1 MKHPFLGKIC
11 LFHVTIYIK
20 LLYCYWTQDHNLCPN
35 KPGWDTL
42 PLLSYL
48 KMKYTV
54 KRKKWRL
61 LSRESIGKRD
71 GKKQRT
77 IPTHVL
83 IEGP

>member
-11 LFHVTIYIK
+11 LFHVTIHIK

-54 KRKKWRL
+54 KRKKMETSFKGIHW
-61 LSRESIGKRD
+61 K
-71 GKKQRT
+71 
-77 IPTHVL
+77 
-83 IEGP
+83 EGWKEAANHPNTCSY